1 MCGREIQR
9 EREKGVCS
17 GRNIQRERERVCVGE
32 RDTERIMKMAVVLIY
47 PSLGLFT

>member
-1 MCGREIQR
+1 MGTREIQR
-9 EREKGVCS
+9 EGVC
-17 GRNIQRERERVCVGE
+17 GRERYRERERVCVGE